1 MELHEILEC
10 IQDEPELPG
19 AIPDKMR
26 VMISH
31 ALETNDVDLIV
42 ECLRST
48 VRLTKQGIVDRIII
62 SRSTGPLVLSR

>member
-1 MELHEILEC
+1 MKLHEILEC
-10 IQDEPELPG
+10 IQNEPEFPG

-26 VMISH
+26 AMISH

-48 VRLTKQGIVDRIII
+48 VRITKQGIADRIV
-62 SRSTGPLVLSR
+62 SSCSPGNPQ